1 MLNFT
6 AVPNSSTRHIFSR
19 ILVFR
24 HMWRNYFGVLVLK
37 AKAEICLALI
47 KLSAA
52 KLLVDA
58 VAIFGDSTG
67 VVCEPAGA
75 QLVHLET
82 H

>member
-1 MLNFT
+1 
-6 AVPNSSTRHIFSR
+6 
-19 ILVFR
+19 
-24 HMWRNYFGVLVLK
+24 MWRKYFGVLVLK

-58 VAIFGDSTG
+58 IAIFGGSTG
-67 VVCEPAGA
+67 VACEPAGA